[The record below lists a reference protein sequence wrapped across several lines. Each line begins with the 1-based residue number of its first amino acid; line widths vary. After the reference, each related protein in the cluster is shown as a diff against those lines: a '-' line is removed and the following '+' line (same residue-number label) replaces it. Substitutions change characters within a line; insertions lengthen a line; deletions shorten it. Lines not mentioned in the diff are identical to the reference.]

1 MSERRYHTERTALI
15 DADHLAYQ
23 QAAAAHA
30 NQDSAHEMN
39 TRIQDLLAAYTR
51 LACCT
56 KFITVFSCSREDNFR
71 REEYAPYK
79 TNRTA
84 EPPAMLDA
92 ARLLLAEA
100 GPTIS
105 RPHVEADDVMGIL
118 ATNGKLACTVIVS
131 VDKDMKQIPGLH
143 YNPDKDD
150 FPVRVTQ
157 EEADHAFYVQWLKGD
172 PTDGYPGIKGVG
184 EVTAQKII
192 RYAEDGVER
201 AILEAYRDAG
211 KTYEEALQQ
220 ARCARILRA
229 EDWGDSQPVLWSPN
243 VVDAEYIWEEQEC
256 GTG

>member
-39 TRIQDLLAAYTR
+39 ERIQDLLAAYTR

-71 REEYAPYK
+71 RGIYAPYK

-92 ARLLLAEA
+92 ARQLLAEA
-100 GPTIS
+100 GPTIT
-105 RPHVEADDVMGIL
+105 RPKVEADDVMGIL
-118 ATNGKLACTVIVS
+118 QTNGKIAHTVIVS
-131 VDKDMKQIPGLH
+131 VDKDMRSIPGLH
-143 YNPDKDD
+143 LNPTKDD
-150 FPVRVTQ
+150 FPVRVTL
-157 EEADHAFYVQWLKGD
+157 EEADHAFYVQWLTGD

-184 EVTAQKII
+184 KVKAEKII
-192 RYAEDGVER
+192 RYAENGTER
-201 AILEAYRDAG
+201 AILEAYRNAG
-211 KTYEEALQQ
+211 KTPFEAMEQ
-220 ARCARILRA
+220 AACARILRA
-229 EDWGDSQPVLWSPN
+229 EDWSVEGGPILWEPGID
-243 VVDAEYIWEEQEC
+243 VAEVWEEEVV
-256 GTG
+256 